1 MYRESLGAG
10 NMIIGTKLY
19 YILKSMRPKQWTKNS
34 FVFAG
39 LIFSKS
45 FFNFELTIKSVY
57 AFLLFSLVSGSVYLI
72 NDVIDRKKDMLHPR
86 KCRRPVASGKLKP
99 VEALL
104 SAGIVLAVSLVIAFT
119 LDFKLF
125 LVLAGYALMVSLY
138 SIILKN
144 VIILDVII
152 IAMGFVLRTIG
163 GAVVID
169 VEISPWLIECTTLL
183 ALFLALNKRKSE
195 LLVMSGDASKHRK
208 ILNQYTTE
216 LIDQMLG
223 VVTSTTVITY
233 SLYTFNAGK
242 TYYMMFTIPFVL
254 YGIFRYQY
262 LAATTDLGGS
272 PELAL
277 LKDKPLMIDIIL
289 WAITSIII
297 VYKFY

>member
-1 MYRESLGAG
+1 MNIGA
-10 NMIIGTKLY
+10 KLY

-45 FFNFELTIKSVY
+45 FFYIEPVIRSVY
-57 AFLLFSLVSGSVYLI
+57 AFLLFSVVSGAVYLI

-86 KCRRPVASGKLKP
+86 KCKRPVASGKLKP
-99 VEALL
+99 IEALL
-104 SAGIVLAVSLVIAFT
+104 SAGIILVASLLIAFT

-138 SIILKN
+138 SLILKN

-169 VEISPWLIECTTLL
+169 VKISPWLIECTTLL

-195 LLVMSGDASKHRK
+195 LLVMSEDASKHRK
-208 ILNQYTTE
+208 ILNQYTPE

-262 LAATTDLGGS
+262 LVATTDLGGS

-297 VYKFY
+297 VYYFY

>member
-1 MYRESLGAG
+1 MNIGA
-10 NMIIGTKLY
+10 KLY

-34 FVFAG
+34 FDFAG

-45 FFNFELTIKSVY
+45 FFYIEPVIRSVY
-57 AFLLFSLVSGSVYLI
+57 AFLLFSVVSGAVYLI

-86 KCRRPVASGKLKP
+86 KCKRPVASGKLKP
-99 VEALL
+99 IEALL
-104 SAGIVLAVSLVIAFT
+104 SAGIILVASLLIAFT

-138 SIILKN
+138 SLILKN

-169 VEISPWLIECTTLL
+169 VKISPWLIECTTLL

-195 LLVMSGDASKHRK
+195 LLVMSEDASKHRK
-208 ILNQYTTE
+208 ILNQYTPE

-262 LAATTDLGGS
+262 LVATTDLGGS

-297 VYKFY
+297 VYYFY

>member
-1 MYRESLGAG
+1 M
-10 NMIIGTKLY
+10 NIGTKLY

-45 FFNFELTIKSVY
+45 FFYIEPVIRSVY
-57 AFLLFSLVSGSVYLI
+57 AFLLFSVVSGAVYLI

-86 KCRRPVASGKLKP
+86 KCKRPVASGKLKP
-99 VEALL
+99 IEALL
-104 SAGIVLAVSLVIAFT
+104 SAGIILVASLLIAFT

-138 SIILKN
+138 SLILKN

-169 VEISPWLIECTTLL
+169 VKISPWLIECTTLL

-195 LLVMSGDASKHRK
+195 LLVMSEDASKHRK
-208 ILNQYTTE
+208 ILNQYTPE

-262 LAATTDLGGS
+262 LVATTDLGGS

-297 VYKFY
+297 VYYFY